1 MYWAR
6 GPSAEQ
12 KLEKYVGRLEAE
24 GYILEERPLAEFH
37 VDSALELY
45 WFSDFRGIARLAN
58 TTHIYIDRD
67 IGALY
72 FLQGQNANVFY
83 YTKDFID

>member
-6 GPSAEQ
+6 GPSKEQ
-12 KLEKYVGRLEAE
+12 KLEEYVRRLEAE

-45 WFSDFRGIARLAN
+45 WFSDFRGIARLVN
-58 TTHIYIDRD
+58 TTHICIDRD
-67 IGALY
+67 MGALY
-72 FLQGQNANVFY
+72 FLDGQNANVFY
-83 YTKDFID
+83 YTKDFLD